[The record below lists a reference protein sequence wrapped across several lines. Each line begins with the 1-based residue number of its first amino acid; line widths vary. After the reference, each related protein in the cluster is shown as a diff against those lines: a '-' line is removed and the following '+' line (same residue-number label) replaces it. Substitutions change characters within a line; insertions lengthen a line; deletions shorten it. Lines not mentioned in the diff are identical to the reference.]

1 MIKACKAPLLES
13 LKEDTLAWWAKYLK
27 MDIRTLQKLLD
38 GTGTI
43 HIKTAQKIV
52 NRINEQTGSKFEL
65 DVFFNPEELKGYEK
79 EREVII
85 KNTGRVMTDD
95 DWISVVRYMIEGKW
109 EAFWI
114 MDVLIF
120 IFFVWS
126 TACFI
131 LYIISIL

>member
-1 MIKACKAPLLES
+1 MTVCKPSLLES
-13 LKEDTLAWWAKYLK
+13 LKEDTFASWAKYLRV
-27 MDIRTLQKLLD
+27 DVRVLQKLLD

-52 NRINEQTGSKFEL
+52 DKINEQTGNKFEL
-65 DVFFNPEELKGYEK
+65 DVFFNLDELKGYEK

-109 EAFWI
+109 EAFGI
-114 MDVLIF
+114 IDVFVFTLIVSS
-120 IFFVWS
+120 I
-126 TACFI
+126 ACLI
-131 LYIISIL
+131 LYIVSIL

>member
-1 MIKACKAPLLES
+1 MTACKAPLLES

-65 DVFFNPEELKGYEK
+65 DVFFNLDELKGYEK
-79 EREVII
+79 EREVVYEASWNPLS
-85 KNTGRVMTDD
+85 KEE
-95 DWISVVRYMIEGKW
+95 WISVVRYVIEKRW
-109 EAFWI
+109 DAFSI
-114 MDVLIF
+114 LDVF
-120 IFFVWS
+120 IFTLIVS
-126 TACFI
+126 VIALLI
-131 LYIISIL
+131 LYFM

>member
-1 MIKACKAPLLES
+1 MTVCKAPLLES
-13 LKEDTLAWWAKYLK
+13 LKEDTLAWWAKYLR

-52 NRINEQTGSKFEL
+52 DRINEQTGSKFEL
-65 DVFFNPEELKGYEK
+65 DVFFNLNELKGYEK

-85 KNTGRVMTDD
+85 KNVGRVMTED

-114 MDVLIF
+114 KDVLIF
-120 IFFVWS
+120 IFLV
-126 TACFI
+126 TLIVYITLFI
-131 LYIISIL
+131 FGVL